1 MFTQIATVVA
11 IAAGAAATPVVRQN
25 SGQAT
30 YYQVSVKFV
39 YLITRLT

>member
-1 MFTQIATVVA
+1 MMFTQIATVVA

-30 YYQVSVKFV
+30 YYQVSEILSFK
-39 YLITRLT
+39 LHG